1 MLDTDLERLM
11 AKVADL
17 GRVSEA
23 EARRIVNEVYDDGV
37 VSRAEADALFDL
49 NDKLSGADPLWDDR
63 FCEAI
68 KDFLLTV
75 EAPVGWV
82 SEEESQWLIERINR
96 DGRIAHATELDLL
109 LDVLRYAE
117 GAPRELGLF
126 TLKAICAHAK
136 KETHIDSVT
145 VERLRRALYAPNGD
159 GATWVTRTEA
169 AYLFDLNDAV
179 GRSKNDASWNDLFAR
194 AIGNHL
200 MAAAHPSPQTE
211 QDALSREKW
220 LQAKSDG
227 VAGLFAKAAK
237 SLSDGTWFEKFAYSD
252 KKAQSARMAARDAAN
267 RAAAQVDTQ
276 EEDWL
281 VERLGWDKDVNPAE
295 RALIDFLKKEA
306 PGFTV
311 GIVEAA

>member
-1 MLDTDLERLM
+1 MEQFELKSLM

-23 EARRIVNEVYDDGV
+23 EARRIVKEVYDDGV
-37 VSRAEADALFDL
+37 VSRAEADALFEL
-49 NDKLSGADPLWDDR
+49 NEKLSGSDQLWDDR
-63 FCEAI
+63 FREAI
-68 KDFLLTV
+68 KDYLLTV

-82 SEEESQWLIERINR
+82 SDEECKWLIERISR
-96 DGRIAHATELDLL
+96 DGRVGLETELDLL

-117 GAPRELGLF
+117 GAPQELGLF
-126 TLKAICAHAK
+126 ALQAICDYAK
-136 KETHIDSVT
+136 SVGQVDGLI
-145 VERLRRALYAPNGD
+145 VERIRRALYAPAGD
-159 GATWVTRTEA
+159 GASWVTRAEA
-169 AYLFDLNDAV
+169 VCLFELNDAI
-179 GRSKNDASWNDLFAR
+179 GRSRNDTSWNDLFAR

-200 MAAAHPSPQTE
+200 MASAHPSPISE

-220 LQAKSDG
+220 LQARSGGLAGFFGTAVKSMSDG
-227 VAGLFAKAAK
+227 SWFDKIAYDPQKAKRAKLATQEAARQAAKA
-237 SLSDGTWFEKFAYSD
+237 
-252 KKAQSARMAARDAAN
+252 
-267 RAAAQVDTQ
+267 VDTE

-281 VERLGWDKDVNPAE
+281 VNRLGWDKDVNAAE